1 MKITLDKD
9 LFLERLT
16 NASKFTSQ
24 KLSSE
29 GFLQGV
35 LVEIS
40 GEIMGLYS
48 TNLNSYYHTTLK
60 VKTSGEG
67 RLVIDPRKTIEFLSL
82 LPVGDIELQAEETKL
97 VIKQGSKSGTFSLQK
112 EGDFPKPPTLKEKE
126 VGIPTTLLLD
136 TIGKIFF
143 AASNDEARPVLTGIN
158 FIAQDG
164 QMVVVSTDG
173 FRLSLLKLSKS
184 VKIPQMLIPRDFL
197 EEISRHIKNE
207 KEVKMVFSEN
217 EKIVRITTSKEEFYT
232 RLIEGE
238 FPPFEKVI
246 PTEHKTRI
254 ILDRAELLR
263 NARLMAVF
271 AREFSNILIF
281 EVKKDTLIIKPKTDE
296 GVDNKTE
303 QEGEVKGEEQ
313 SVAFNSK
320 FLLDVLNN
328 SSKKK
333 IIIEILRP
341 DAPVVFKE
349 EGVEDFIHI
358 IMPVRIQT

>member
-126 VGIPTTLLLD
+126 VG
-136 TIGKIFF
+136 
-143 AASNDEARPVLTGIN
+143 
-158 FIAQDG
+158 
-164 QMVVVSTDG
+164 
-173 FRLSLLKLSKS
+173 
-184 VKIPQMLIPRDFL
+184 
-197 EEISRHIKNE
+197 
-207 KEVKMVFSEN
+207 
-217 EKIVRITTSKEEFYT
+217 
-232 RLIEGE
+232 
-238 FPPFEKVI
+238 
-246 PTEHKTRI
+246 
-254 ILDRAELLR
+254 
-263 NARLMAVF
+263 
-271 AREFSNILIF
+271 
-281 EVKKDTLIIKPKTDE
+281 
-296 GVDNKTE
+296 
-303 QEGEVKGEEQ
+303 
-313 SVAFNSK
+313 
-320 FLLDVLNN
+320 
-328 SSKKK
+328 
-333 IIIEILRP
+333 
-341 DAPVVFKE
+341 
-349 EGVEDFIHI
+349 
-358 IMPVRIQT
+358 